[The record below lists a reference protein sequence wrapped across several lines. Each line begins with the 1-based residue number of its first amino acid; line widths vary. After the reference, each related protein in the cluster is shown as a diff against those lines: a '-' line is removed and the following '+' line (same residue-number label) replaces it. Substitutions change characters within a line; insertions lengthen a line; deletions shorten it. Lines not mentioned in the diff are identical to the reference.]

1 MSDRPLRK
9 GFTLMELLI
18 TVSVL
23 GVLLTFAAPSFS
35 DLMKSS
41 RMNSVQDE
49 LSGFLFMGRS
59 EAVLRNMPVYIH
71 FHELS
76 NVNPSERCLVIS
88 LSDTISDCTSDA
100 ISVLNGWLFDGVV
113 LEQSYPQSVIKFDH
127 VRGWPD
133 LLHSTMNSDSYSEV
147 MRLYSDTSKKVAVKM
162 HMTGGVSFCGVGGDW
177 YGSRVCT

>member
-1 MSDRPLRK
+1 MLDTRLRK

-23 GVLLTFAAPSFS
+23 AVLLTFAAPGFS
-35 DLMKSS
+35 NLMKSS

-49 LSGFLFMGRS
+49 LSGFLFMGKS

-76 NVNPSERCLVIS
+76 NVNPSERCLVLS
-88 LSDTISDCTSDA
+88 LSDTISDCISDA
-100 ISVLNGWLFDGVV
+100 ISVLKGRLLDRVV

-127 VRGWPD
+127 VRGWPE
-133 LLHSTMNSDSYSEV
+133 LLYSTMNSDSYSEV
-147 MRLYSDTSKKVAVKM
+147 IRFYSDTSKKVAVKM
-162 HMTGGVSFCGVGGDW
+162 HMTGRVSFCGVGGDW
-177 YGSRVCT
+177 YWQGAC